1 MKKPIKNILFIT
13 WDGPETQY
21 LERLFLPIFV
31 GLEKKGYK
39 FHVLQFSWGTPE
51 KFEQRARAC
60 AQLTI
65 PYKSVKVFRVFKA
78 IGSFLTAFLG
88 RHTIKKVIAEWN
100 IDTLMPRSLMPA
112 LAVLSMPKSARK
124 KLNIVFDADGLAADE
139 RVDFAGISSTGK
151 VYRLLRDI
159 EMQMLCY
166 ADGVITRTEASRK
179 ILIARAGAGLI
190 LERCYRVSNGVD
202 VTPFVQA
209 FEQQAQA
216 QKKDFVLCY
225 CGSIGPQ
232 YRLPEM
238 LDIAVKLKQVIPQ
251 LRFKLFSSALPE
263 IQKQLEEKD
272 LTGQDWIEYQTLPA
286 AKVPKALAACDL
298 ALALRE
304 PKFST
309 QGVLPIKLGEYL
321 LAGLPILG
329 TPHVGNASE
338 LAETGVFHS
347 AELDELEQ
355 SIDWVINSYL
365 PQQQQWK
372 KRSHEVG
379 LHYFALE
386 STIERYD
393 YALKGIEKYLN
404 QSIN

>member
-21 LERLFLPIFV
+21 LERLFLPIFA

-39 FHVLQFSWGTPE
+39 FHVLQFGWGTPE
-51 KFEQRARAC
+51 KFKQRAQAC
-60 AQLTI
+60 AKLNI
-65 PYKSVKVFRVFKA
+65 AYKLVKVFRVFKA

-88 RHTIKKVIAEWN
+88 QYAIQKAVAEWN

-112 LAVLSMPKSARK
+112 LAVLSMSKTARK

-139 RVDFAGISSTGK
+139 RVDFTGISSTGK

-159 EMQMLCY
+159 EMQMLCH

-179 ILIARAGAGLI
+179 ILIARAGASLPP
-190 LERCYRVSNGVD
+190 ERCYRVSNGVD
-202 VTPFVQA
+202 VTPFVKA
-209 FEQQAQA
+209 FELSIPD
-216 QKKDFVLCY
+216 QKTDFVLCY

-238 LDIAVKLKQVIPQ
+238 LDLAVKLKQVLPQ
-251 LRFKLFSSALPE
+251 LRFKLFSSALLE
-263 IQKQLEEKD
+263 IQKQLEEKG

-286 AKVPKALAACDL
+286 IEVPTALASCDL

-329 TPHVGNASE
+329 TPNVGNAPE
-338 LAETGVFHS
+338 LTEAGVFHS
-347 AELDELEQ
+347 AELDGLEK
-355 SIDWVINSYL
+355 SIDWVINNYL
-365 PQQQQWK
+365 PKQTEWK
-372 KRSHEVG
+372 RRSHETG
-379 LHYFALE
+379 LLYFSLE
-386 STIERYD
+386 ETIERYEC
-393 YALKGIEKYLN
+393 ALKA
-404 QSIN
+404 INLQA

>member
-1 MKKPIKNILFIT
+1 MKKPIKNVLFIT

-21 LERLFLPIFV
+21 LERLFLPIFA

-39 FHVLQFSWGTPE
+39 FHVLQFGWGGAE
-51 KFEQRARAC
+51 KFEQRAQAC
-60 AQLTI
+60 AELNI
-65 PYKSVKVFRVFKA
+65 PYKSVKVFRLFRA

-88 RHTIKKVIAEWN
+88 QYAIQKAVVEWN

-112 LAVLSMPKSARK
+112 LAVLSMPKAARK

-151 VYRLLRDI
+151 IYRLLRDI
-159 EMQMLCY
+159 EMQMLCQ
-166 ADGVITRTEASRK
+166 ANGVITRTEAARK
-179 ILIARAGAGLI
+179 ILIARAGASLPP
-190 LERCYRVSNGVD
+190 EQCYRVSNGVD
-202 VTPFVQA
+202 VTPFVKA
-209 FEQQAQA
+209 FELSTQD
-216 QKKDFVLCY
+216 QKTDFILCY

-238 LDIAVKLKQVIPQ
+238 LDLAVKLKQVLPQ
-251 LRFKLFSSALPE
+251 LRFKLFSSALLE
-263 IQKQLEEKD
+263 IQKQLEEKG

-286 AKVPKALAACDL
+286 IEVPTALASCDL

-329 TPHVGNASE
+329 TPNVGNAPE
-338 LAETGVFHS
+338 LTEAGVFHS
-347 AELDELEQ
+347 AELDGLEK
-355 SIDWVINSYL
+355 SIDWVINNYL
-365 PQQQQWK
+365 PKQTEWK
-372 KRSHEVG
+372 RRSHETG
-379 LHYFALE
+379 LLYFSLE
-386 STIERYD
+386 ETIERYNI
-393 YALKGIEKYLN
+393 ALKGIEKL
-404 QSIN
+404 

>member
-1 MKKPIKNILFIT
+1 MKKPIKNVLFIT

-21 LERLFLPIFV
+21 LERLFLPIFA

-39 FHVLQFSWGTPE
+39 FHVLQFGWGRAE
-51 KFEQRARAC
+51 KFEQRAQAC
-60 AQLTI
+60 AKLNI
-65 PYKSVKVFRVFKA
+65 AYKPVKVFRVFKA

-88 RHTIKKVIAEWN
+88 QYAIKKAVAEWN

-112 LAVLSMPKSARK
+112 LAVLSMPKAARK
-124 KLNIVFDADGLAADE
+124 KLNIIFDADGLAADE

-159 EMQMLCY
+159 EMQMLCH
-166 ADGVITRTEASRK
+166 ADGVITRTEAARE
-179 ILIARAGAGLI
+179 ILIARAGAGLPP
-190 LERCYRVSNGVD
+190 ERCYRVSNGVD

-209 FEQQAQA
+209 FELRAQQCKA
-216 QKKDFVLCY
+216 DFILCY

-263 IQKQLEEKD
+263 IKKQLEEKG
-272 LTGQDWIEYQTLPA
+272 LIEQDWIEYQTLPA
-286 AKVPKALAACDL
+286 AEVPKALAACDL

-338 LAETGVFHS
+338 LEETGVFHS
-347 AELDELEQ
+347 AELDGLEQ
-355 SIDWVINSYL
+355 SIDWVINNYL
-365 PQQQQWK
+365 PQQKEWK
-372 KRSHEVG
+372 KRSHEAG
-379 LHYFALE
+379 LQYFSLEETIKQYAVAL
-386 STIERYD
+386 SVFQ
-393 YALKGIEKYLN
+393 EKD
-404 QSIN
+404 

>member
-1 MKKPIKNILFIT
+1 MKNILFIT

-21 LERLFLPIFV
+21 LERLFLPIFA

-39 FHVLQFSWGTPE
+39 FHVLQFGWGTPE
-51 KFEQRARAC
+51 KFEQRAQAC
-60 AQLTI
+60 AELHI
-65 PYKSVKVFRVFKA
+65 PYKSVKIFRFFRA

-88 RHTIKKVIAEWN
+88 QYAIQKAVAVWN

-112 LAVLSMPKSARK
+112 LAVLSMPKTARK

-139 RVDFAGISSTGK
+139 RIDFAGISSTGK

-159 EMQMLCY
+159 EMQMLCD

-179 ILIARAGAGLI
+179 ILIARAGAGL
-190 LERCYRVSNGVD
+190 LPERCYRVSNGVD

-209 FEQQAQA
+209 CELQTQNC
-216 QKKDFVLCY
+216 KTDFTLCY

-238 LDIAVKLKQVIPQ
+238 LDIAVKLKQAIPQ

-263 IQKQLEEKD
+263 IQKQLEEKG

-286 AKVPKALAACDL
+286 AEVPKALAACDL

-347 AELDELEQ
+347 AELDGLEK

-365 PQQQQWK
+365 PQQTEWK
-372 KRSHEVG
+372 RRSHEAG
-379 LHYFALE
+379 LRYFSLE
-386 STIERYD
+386 ETIDRYD
-393 YALKGIEKYLN
+393 ISLKGIEKL
-404 QSIN
+404 

>member
-1 MKKPIKNILFIT
+1 MKNILFIT

-21 LERLFLPIFV
+21 LERLFLPIFS

-39 FHVLQFSWGTPE
+39 FHVLQFGWGTPE
-51 KFEQRARAC
+51 KFVQRAQAC
-60 AQLTI
+60 AKLNI
-65 PYKSVKVFRVFKA
+65 PYKSVKVFRWFRA

-88 RHTIKKVIAEWN
+88 QYAIQKAVAAWN

-112 LAVLSMPKSARK
+112 LAVLSMPKSTRQR
-124 KLNIVFDADGLAADE
+124 LNIVFDADGLAADE

-159 EMQMLCY
+159 EMQMLCH

-179 ILIARAGAGLI
+179 VLIARAGAALPS
-190 LERCYRVSNGVD
+190 ERCYRVSNGVE
-202 VTPFVQA
+202 VKPFVEA
-209 FEQQAQA
+209 FNSHVQDE
-216 QKKDFVLCY
+216 KSDFTLCY

-238 LDIAVKLKQVIPQ
+238 LDIAVKLKQAIPQ
-251 LRFKLFSSALPE
+251 LRFKLFSPALQE
-263 IQKQLEEKD
+263 IQKQLEVKD
-272 LTGQDWIEYQTLPA
+272 LIGQDWIEYQMLPA
-286 AKVPKALAACDL
+286 VDVPNALAACDL

-329 TPHVGNASE
+329 TPNVGNAPE
-338 LAETGVFHS
+338 LSETGVFHS
-347 AELDELEQ
+347 AELDQLNK
-355 SIDWVINSYL
+355 SIDWIVNSYI
-365 PQQQQWK
+365 PQQKEWK
-372 KRSHEVG
+372 KRSHEAG
-379 LHYFALE
+379 LHFFSLKE
-386 STIERYD
+386 TIERYSS
-393 YALKGIEKYLN
+393 ALRDIEKALMTHTE
-404 QSIN
+404 

>member
-1 MKKPIKNILFIT
+1 MKKSIKNILFIT

-31 GLEKKGYK
+31 GLKKKGYK
-39 FHVLQFSWGTPE
+39 FHVLQFGWGTPE

-60 AQLTI
+60 AELNI
-65 PYKSVKVFRVFKA
+65 PYKSVKVFRFFRA

-88 RHTIKKVIAEWN
+88 QHAIQKAVAEWN
-100 IDTLMPRSLMPA
+100 IDILMPRSLMPA
-112 LAVLSMPKSARK
+112 LAVLSMPEIARK
-124 KLNIVFDADGLAADE
+124 KLKIIFDADGLAADE

-159 EMQMLCY
+159 EMQMLCH
-166 ADGVITRTEASRK
+166 ADGVITRTEASKK
-179 ILIARAGAGLI
+179 ILIARAGAGLAP
-190 LERCYRVSNGVD
+190 ERCYRVSNGVD

-209 FEQQAQA
+209 FVLQAQE
-216 QKKDFVLCY
+216 QKTDFTLCY

-238 LDIAVKLKQVIPQ
+238 LDIAVKLKKVIPQ

-263 IQKQLEEKD
+263 IQKQLDNKG
-272 LTGQDWIEYQTLPA
+272 LTGQDWIEYQTLSA
-286 AKVPKALAACDL
+286 AEVPKALASCDL

-329 TPHVGNASE
+329 TPNVGNASE
-338 LAETGVFHS
+338 LTETGVFHS
-347 AELDELEQ
+347 AELDGLENN
-355 SIDWVINSYL
+355 IDWVINSYL
-365 PQQQQWK
+365 PQQKEWR
-372 KRSHEVG
+372 KRSHEAG
-379 LHYFALE
+379 LYYFSLEETIKQYAAAL
-386 STIERYD
+386 S
-393 YALKGIEKYLN
+393 AFQEKD
-404 QSIN
+404 Q

>member
-21 LERLFLPIFV
+21 LERLFLPIFA
-31 GLEKKGYK
+31 GLQERGYK
-39 FHVLQFSWGTPE
+39 FHVLQFGWGTPE
-51 KFEQRARAC
+51 KFKQRAHAC
-60 AQLTI
+60 AELDI
-65 PYKSVKVFRVFKA
+65 PYKSVKVFRLFRA
-78 IGSFLTAFLG
+78 LGSFLTAFLG
-88 RHTIKKVIAEWN
+88 HRVIQKAVGKWN

-112 LAVLSMPKSARK
+112 LAVLFMPKTARK
-124 KLNIVFDADGLAADE
+124 KLTIIFDADGLVADE
-139 RVDFAGISSTGK
+139 RVDFAGVSSTGII
-151 VYRLLRDI
+151 YRLLRDI
-159 EMQMLCY
+159 EMQILCH
-166 ADGVITRTEASRK
+166 ADGVFTRTEASRK
-179 ILIARAGAGLI
+179 ILMARAGAGL
-190 LERCYRVSNGVD
+190 LSETCYRVSNGVD

-209 FEQQAQA
+209 FDLHVQD
-216 QKKDFVLCY
+216 QKTDFVLCY

-251 LRFKLFSSALPE
+251 LRFKLFSSALQE
-263 IQKQLEEKD
+263 IQKQLDVKG

-286 AKVPKALAACDL
+286 GDVPTALASCDL

-329 TPHVGNASE
+329 TSNVGNASE

-347 AELDELEQ
+347 AELDGLEK
-355 SIDWVINSYL
+355 SIDWVINSYI
-365 PQQQQWK
+365 PQQKEWK
-372 KRSHEVG
+372 QRSHEAG
-379 LHYFALE
+379 LCYFALE
-386 STIERYD
+386 ETIERYIT
-393 YALKGIEKYLN
+393 ALKGIEQRFN
-404 QSIN
+404 

>member
-21 LERLFLPIFV
+21 LERLFLPIFA
-31 GLEKKGYK
+31 GLQERGYK
-39 FHVLQFSWGTPE
+39 FHVLQFGWGTQE
-51 KFEQRARAC
+51 KFKQRAHAC
-60 AQLTI
+60 AELDI
-65 PYKSVKVFRVFKA
+65 PYKSVKVFRLFRAV
-78 IGSFLTAFLG
+78 GSFLTAFLG
-88 RHTIKKVIAEWN
+88 QHAIQKAVAEWN

-112 LAVLSMPKSARK
+112 LAVLCMSKTARK
-124 KLNIVFDADGLAADE
+124 KLNIIFDADGLAADE
-139 RVDFAGISSTGK
+139 RVDFAGVSSTGII
-151 VYRLLRDI
+151 YRLLRDI
-159 EMQMLCY
+159 EMQMLY
-166 ADGVITRTEASRK
+166 HADGVFTRTEASRN
-179 ILIARAGAGLI
+179 ILIARAGAGL
-190 LERCYRVSNGVD
+190 LPETCYRVSNGVD

-209 FEQQAQA
+209 FNLHIQD
-216 QKKDFVLCY
+216 QKTDFVLCY

-251 LRFKLFSSALPE
+251 LRFKLFSSALQE
-263 IQKQLEEKD
+263 IQKQLEEKG

-286 AKVPKALAACDL
+286 AEVPTALASCDL

-329 TPHVGNASE
+329 TPNVGNAPE

-347 AELDELEQ
+347 AEWDELDK
-355 SIDWVINSYL
+355 SVNWVIHHYF
-365 PQQQQWK
+365 PQQQEWK
-372 KRSHEVG
+372 KRSHEAG
-379 LHYFALE
+379 LRYFALK

-393 YALKGIEKYLN
+393 CALKA
-404 QSIN
+404 INLQA